1 MSSVLADPV
10 GTVIVIRITAFLL
23 LFAASVLLSYY
34 TLQNATRRTIN
45 SEMWDYVIL
54 AGVAGSL
61 YAITAGAET
70 IAASEAFAAD
80 PALVGGIRRLCQLFF
95 IIFLALA
102 MRELYYESPQ
112 HTDELIAQL
121 PIENIRYIEAAFLTV
136 IFLQFFV
143 IVAIGFV
150 DIALIVQ
157 LAGSIAFMLYGI
169 SFAGKI
175 KRAAMASRTV
185 LGTMLSYII
194 AILLSAGA
202 ASAVEVGVV
211 VGIQPALVE
220 GIAIVLT
227 VMSITFIL
235 VLSIRLKQNI
245 ADIS

>member
-1 MSSVLADPV
+1 
-10 GTVIVIRITAFLL
+10 
-23 LFAASVLLSYY
+23 
-34 TLQNATRRTIN
+34 
-45 SEMWDYVIL
+45 
-54 AGVAGSL
+54 
-61 YAITAGAET
+61 
-70 IAASEAFAAD
+70 
-80 PALVGGIRRLCQLFF
+80 
-95 IIFLALA
+95 

-202 ASAVEVGVV
+202 ASAAEVGIV
-211 VGIQPALVE
+211 VGIQPAVVE

-227 VMSITFIL
+227 VMSITFML
-235 VLSIRLKQNI
+235 VLTTRLKQNI
-245 ADIS
+245 VDIS

>member
-10 GTVIVIRITAFLL
+10 GTIIVTRITAFLL

-102 MRELYYESPQ
+102 MRELYYESPG
-112 HTDELIAQL
+112 HTDELIEQL
-121 PIENIRYIEAAFLTV
+121 PIENIRYIEAAFLIV
-136 IFLQFFV
+136 VFLQFLV
-143 IVAIGFV
+143 IVLVGLV
-150 DIALIVQ
+150 DIARIVQ
-157 LAGSIAFMLYGI
+157 LAASIAFMLYGI
-169 SFAGKI
+169 SFAVKI
-175 KRAAMASRTV
+175 RNATMASRTV